1 MAVLS
6 IPEASIKVLG
16 LYDNSGTLFGW
27 LWVKKQT
34 DINNQMSQ
42 NDDKSMDG
50 IVRISYRPLWVVL
63 KNHVKE
69 RLTREKWNQYCFS
82 CKNLVKVKKTYYR
95 CVSKSL

>member
-27 LWVKKQT
+27 SWVKKQT

-63 KNHVKE
+63 SQKSCQRKTYARKVESVLLFLQK
-69 RLTREKWNQYCFS
+69 FS
-82 CKNLVKVKKTYYR
+82 KSEKNLLQM
-95 CVSKSL
+95 CF